1 MPLLCENIKLWSSRV
16 NTNATNYLS
25 ARPLAKEM
33 LANQILKVKLAPDF
47 FKPLPSSKPN
57 RTIPPIINPPYPSQE
72 KPIIH
77 KPPVIINPS
86 INTSMP
92 R

>member
-1 MPLLCENIKLWSSRV
+1 M
-16 NTNATNYLS
+16 
-25 ARPLAKEM
+25 LAKKT
-33 LANQILKVKLAPDF
+33 LNVILAPDL
-47 FKPLPSSKPN
+47 FKPLPSSRPN
-57 RTIPPIINPPYPSQE
+57 ATIPPIINPPYPSLE

-86 INTSMP
+86 INTPPP